1 MQFHPQKCQV
11 LKITNKR
18 NKINSTYKIHNT
30 PLTETDSAK
39 YLGITID
46 NKLTWKDHHT
56 NTVRK
61 ANNTLAFIR
70 RNLTN
75 CPPHIKEQC
84 HTTLVRPILE
94 YGSAVWDPHHQK
106 AIDKF
111 EQINKRAARYVTG
124 NYSYEPGSSKLNMEK
139 LGWKPLEE
147 RRAIIK
153 LHLFFKAKKK
163 LLDIPLEHLKQ
174 NTRSGSRRPNT
185 YAIPTSLVDSRLY
198 SFYPSTI
205 RLWNSLLAD
214 IKSSENCDTFKE
226 LLENSCVHKSK
237 Y

>member
-84 HTTLVRPILE
+84 YTTLVRPILE